1 MTETQD
7 ILIETFEF
15 ERALATSKDEVR
27 RLKFAIQN
35 GRSYTTPEGHDPI
48 KQFMVST
55 DVFRRLC
62 SSVSLLSLSLCLL
75 PPSLSL
81 TPA

>member
-1 MTETQD
+1 MHKEGATVTETQD

-55 DVFRRLC
+55 NVFLP
-62 SSVSLLSLSLCLL
+62 LSLFDSCI
-75 PPSLSL
+75 
-81 TPA
+81 T